1 MTDDVSTQFREK
13 VAKQRPPFEADLML
27 RAVVVAR
34 AKHDAMA
41 AEDIEGK
48 TVADLTDEQ
57 ALVNGFALFLED
69 WRGFV
74 EMPALNRC
82 GWCAEA
88 NGEDWDALPRMT
100 LAEIREHTV
109 ACQHNPLVVENE
121 RLKQLEWQTGMVHVT
136 SFSAKSAECDVLRAE
151 LAELRARDG
160 YKVTSALE
168 FDWPLVGEAA
178 RRITKIVN
186 DIGFTAPEAL
196 DLHQIRATE
205 VCQAID
211 AIVAAL
217 KLQRLE
223 DVRTLR
229 AELARWEAIGEKRDI
244 KLREPGCKCDREAGD
259 SPCPV
264 HTWALC
270 KEPPTEIG
278 ETGCRWIGKM
288 SDLDDRD
295 GIKHC
300 PNCGSTAII
309 EDLVEEPSND

>member
-1 MTDDVSTQFREK
+1 MTDDVSTPFREK
-13 VAKQRPPFEADLML
+13 VAKQRSPFEADLML

-121 RLKQLEWQTGMVHVT
+121 RLKQEDREAIGARNTLGAALMVADNEHSSSLVDC
-136 SFSAKSAECDVLRAE
+136 ANRAAALVMEYVRLRAE
-151 LAELRARDG
+151 VEAMRPVVDAAVGYCMSPSGCHRSEAR
-160 YKVTSALE
+160 
-168 FDWPLVGEAA
+168 LVEAA
-178 RRITKIVN
+178 GLYHANRRMLENASVL
-186 DIGFTAPEAL
+186 EAN
-196 DLHQIRATE
+196 
-205 VCQAID
+205 V
-211 AIVAAL
+211 
-217 KLQRLE
+217 
-223 DVRTLR
+223 VRTSR
-229 AELARWEAIGEKRDI
+229 FTMGAECSACGHRHAGPDVGHICIG
-244 KLREPGCKCDREAGD
+244 C
-259 SPCPV
+259 PCEERPV
-264 HTWALC
+264 
-270 KEPPTEIG
+270 
-278 ETGCRWIGKM
+278 
-288 SDLDDRD
+288 D
-295 GIKHC
+295 
-300 PNCGSTAII
+300 TA
-309 EDLVEEPSND
+309 ERK